1 MAQGHRGARPH
12 VPGKQAAKVVKGFEE
27 KVGHGLRGR
36 SPFVRPSSALRER
49 GTHKAIGRGYL
60 LLADYD
66 SQLIRRENQFVSP
79 PKVRSCE
86 KTAKGKRDR
95 ARSRSLSPTD

>member
-36 SPFVRPSSALRER
+36 SPFVRPLSALKRVRES

-79 PKVRSCE
+79 PKVKSCE

-95 ARSRSLSPTD
+95 ARPPTD

>member
-1 MAQGHRGARPH
+1 MSGA
-12 VPGKQAAKVVKGFEE
+12 V
-27 KVGHGLRGR
+27 
-36 SPFVRPSSALRER
+36 R

-66 SQLIRRENQFVSP
+66 SQLIRRESQFVSP
-79 PKVRSCE
+79 PKVKSCE

-95 ARSRSLSPTD
+95 DRLTKQGCEFFH

>member
-36 SPFVRPSSALRER
+36 SPFVRPLSALKRVRESAAPTKR
-49 GTHKAIGRGYL
+49 LGGAICCW
-60 LLADYD
+60 
-66 SQLIRRENQFVSP
+66 LIM
-79 PKVRSCE
+79 
-86 KTAKGKRDR
+86 TA
-95 ARSRSLSPTD
+95 S